1 MKNSKATILYV
12 DDEDINRF
20 IFEKNFESDYL
31 VHTAISGTDALDKLN
46 NHSDE
51 ISIVISDMR
60 MPGMSGVD
68 FISEA
73 KKTYDKMGYF
83 ILTGFEFNDE
93 IEEAINNKI
102 VRKCF
107 KKPLDIAEIAFAIT
121 EFSEN

>member
-1 MKNSKATILYV
+1 MKNSKTTILYV

-20 IFEKNFESDYL
+20 IFEKNFESSYQ
-31 VHTAISGTDALDKLN
+31 VHTAFSGTDALDKLN
-46 NHSDE
+46 THSDD

-68 FISEA
+68 FISKA

-83 ILTGFEFNDE
+83 ILTGFDSNDE

-107 KKPLDIAEIAFAIT
+107 KKPLDITEIESAII